1 MRFVPTPIDGVV
13 VVELEPRVDER
24 GWFARVFC
32 ADEFSEHGLGGH
44 IEQVNMSLSHKAGT
58 LRGLHY
64 QVPPAAESKLMR
76 CVRGALFDVAVDI
89 RPDSPTYGEWFGM
102 ELSVD
107 NGSALF
113 VPPGC
118 AHGFQTLVDDT
129 VALYPVSAAYRPELE
144 RGISHADPEI
154 GIRWPHDVKS
164 MSRRDRSLP
173 FLREVKLN

>member
-13 VVELEPRVDER
+13 VVELERRADER
-24 GWFARVFC
+24 GWFARAFC
-32 ADEFSEHGLGGH
+32 ADEFSEHGLESH
-44 IEQVNMSLSHKAGT
+44 IEQINMSLNHRAGT

-64 QVPPAAESKLMR
+64 QVPPAAESKLIR
-76 CVRGALFDVAVDI
+76 CVRGGLFDVAVDI
-89 RPDSPTYGEWFGM
+89 RPDSPTYGEWFGL

-107 NGSALF
+107 NGSALL

-129 VALYPVSAAYRPELE
+129 VALYCVSAAYQPELE

-154 GIRWPHDVKS
+154 GIRWPHDITCVS
-164 MSRRDRSLP
+164 PRDRSLP
-173 FLREVKLN
+173 FLQEAGLS